1 MRLVTRHLSAVT
13 LSGEELGPW
22 PETSARL
29 LSELMARKWSEVRG
43 KIGNVEDR
51 KAVRKVP
58 SPAMASQ
65 VSDKI
70 RSQ

>member
-13 LSGEELGPW
+13 LTGGELGPW

-29 LSELMARKWSEVRG
+29 LSELMARKWSEVR
-43 KIGNVEDR
+43 GNVEDR